1 MCSRARARENLTH
14 LNVLPLFLRHLV
26 VTFGD
31 TFANLIPLLL
41 RLYHACA
48 GCVRACVR
56 VRGRALAL
64 VSSLFACLPC
74 PPCLPRARVGASRAR
89 THVLRDARRQ
99 AAVGHLLPRR
109 GDLRVDEHGTGTD
122 QGRPEHLSAA
132 QDAGTGGGAQ
142 GDKNAHARS
151 QGDADA
157 IMHRTQARSPQTRTA
172 TRRKLPPQYLQQRS
186 PTR

>member
-1 MCSRARARENLTH
+1 MLSRARARESDTPECSPT
-14 LNVLPLFLRHLV
+14 LPSASRRDLRRHVCQFDSTASSTL
-26 VTFGD
+26 
-31 TFANLIPLLL
+31 PRL
-41 RLYHACA
+41 RGL
-48 GCVRACVR
+48 RACVR

-74 PPCLPRARVGASRAR
+74 PPCLPRARAGASRAR

-109 GDLRVDEHGTGTD
+109 GDLRVDEHGTGAD